1 MKYDLEFVVKLL
13 VIIGGL
19 NWLLVGA
26 LNFNLVE
33 VLFGSIPMLVQAV
46 YVIVGLCALY
56 MLYLLF
62 QK

>member
-1 MKYDLEFVVKLL
+1 MKFDLEFVVKLL

-33 VLFGSIPMLVQAV
+33 ALFGSIPMLVQAV

>member
-1 MKYDLEFVVKLL
+1 MKFDLEFVVKLL

-33 VLFGSIPMLVQAV
+33 ALFGSIPMLVQAV
-46 YVIVGLCALY
+46 YVIGGVCALY